1 MKRQQGATL
10 LVVLVMLVV
19 ITLLGIASIRISG
32 SNLLV
37 VGNMQ
42 SRKFVE
48 NYGLQAIE
56 QVMNSIAPFNAPT
69 SAVAVTVPAGLTV
82 SVSNRTCT
90 FSAPAPGTSAV
101 STIAP
106 EDNNWEFSVTV
117 TDSFTGARTSMVQG
131 VKIRQLAGACS

>member
-1 MKRQQGATL
+1 MMKRQQGATL

-56 QVMNSIAPFNAPT
+56 QVLNSIAPFNAPT
-69 SAVAVTVPAGLTV
+69 SAVGVAAPAGPTV
-82 SVSNRTCT
+82 SGSNPTWT
-90 FSAPAPGTSAV
+90 FFAPAPGTHAGSG
-101 STIAP
+101 TAP
-106 EDNNWEFSVTV
+106 ASNNS
-117 TDSFTGARTSMVQG
+117 
-131 VKIRQLAGACS
+131 

>member
-1 MKRQQGATL
+1 MMKRQQGATL

-56 QVMNSIAPFNAPT
+56 QVLNSIAPFNAPT
-69 SAVAVTVPAGLTV
+69 SAVAVAGPAGLPGRGRKPA
-82 SVSNRTCT
+82 SKL
-90 FSAPAPGTSAV
+90 SAPPHPA
-101 STIAP
+101 
-106 EDNNWEFSVTV
+106 
-117 TDSFTGARTSMVQG
+117 
-131 VKIRQLAGACS
+131 